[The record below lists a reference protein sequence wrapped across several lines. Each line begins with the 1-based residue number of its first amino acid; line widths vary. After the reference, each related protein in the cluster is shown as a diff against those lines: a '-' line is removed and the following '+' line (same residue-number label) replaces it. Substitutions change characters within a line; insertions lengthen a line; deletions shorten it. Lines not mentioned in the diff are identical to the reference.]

1 MANPVVALIA
11 GGSAIVGSS
20 IQAKAAKAAGRAQ
33 EGAAYA
39 GIEAQKEADRVA
51 RETLRP
57 FVESGYSAIQQLSPF
72 AAAGEQ
78 ALEKQLSLAG
88 LKGPEAQQAIVDE
101 VLASPIEQAR
111 MRAMREQIAG
121 GQSVRGRLGTGET
134 QFGLGEVP
142 VSVIDQYY
150 SRLGGLSSA
159 GLQTSTNLLQAGQA
173 SAANTAAGAL
183 QTGAGIANLLGQAGA
198 ARAGGY
204 LGAGSAYANLFNLPL
219 QVAGAGYIYGKP
231 PIVGG

>member
-1 MANPVVALIA
+1 MSDPVTALIA
-11 GGSAIVGSS
+11 GGSALVGTS
-20 IQAKAAKAAGRAQ
+20 IQARAAKAAGRAQ

-39 GIEAQKEADRVA
+39 GIEAQKESERIA

-150 SRLGGLSSA
+150 NRLGGLSSM
-159 GLQTSTNLLQAGQA
+159 GLQTSTNLAQLGQA
-173 SAANTAAGAL
+173 SAAGTAAGAL
-183 QTGAGIANLLGQAGA
+183 QTGAGIAGLLGEAGA

-204 LGAGSAYANLFNLPL
+204 LGAGSAYGNLFNLPL
-219 QVAGAGYIYGKP
+219 QVAGASWLQGKP
-231 PIVGG
+231 IF